1 MLGVR
6 QPGYNP
12 SCAASQYDQ
21 GRLFSVSSLEKDLK
35 KKKKINSTFT
45 IHDLD
50 SSHPT
55 GLI

>member
-35 KKKKINSTFT
+35 KKKKSIPPSQSMTWT
-45 IHDLD
+45 QVIL
-50 SSHPT
+50 
-55 GLI
+55 LV